1 MSLILQVCLSFTKIG
16 AFAFGGGYAV
26 LSFIQQEVVDGNA
39 WILPEDF
46 VNIVAIAEMTPGPIA
61 VNSST
66 FVGYN
71 LFGPLMGVLCTL
83 CVILVPF
90 LLSLLVSV
98 YFNKFKDNVYLKSA
112 LNGIRPA
119 VIGLIAAS
127 CFSIGKISIVSP
139 VSWLFFGLALL
150 LVWKFKV
157 NPILAL
163 VISGVLGAVVYSFIV
178 PAFPVLG

>member
-1 MSLILQVCLSFTKIG
+1 
-16 AFAFGGGYAV
+16 
-26 LSFIQQEVVDGNA
+26 
-39 WILPEDF
+39 
-46 VNIVAIAEMTPGPIA
+46 
-61 VNSST
+61 
-66 FVGYN
+66 
-71 LFGPLMGVLCTL
+71 MGVLCTL

-139 VSWLFFGLALL
+139 VSWLFFGLTLL

-163 VISGVLGAVVYSFIV
+163 VVSGVLGAVVYSCIV
-178 PAFPVLG
+178 PALPMLG

>member
-1 MSLILQVCLSFTKIG
+1 MELWLKACISFIKIG
-16 AFAFGGGYAV
+16 AFSFGGGYAV
-26 LSFIQQEVVDGNA
+26 LSFIQQEVVDGNS

-46 VNIVAIAEMTPGPIA
+46 VNIVAIAEMTPGPVA

-71 LFGPLMGVLCTL
+71 LFGPLGGVICTL

-90 LLSLLVSV
+90 LLSLLVSA
-98 YFNKFKDNVYLKSA
+98 YFEKFKENIAVKNA

-127 CFSIGKISIVSP
+127 CLSIGKISFSGIYSV
-139 VSWLFFGLALL
+139 LFFAIAFF
-150 LVWKFKV
+150 LVYKIKL
-157 NPILAL
+157 NPILTL
-163 VISGVLGAVVYSFIV
+163 IVSGGLGALLYEVILPFAS
-178 PAFPVLG
+178 AA

>member
-1 MSLILQVCLSFTKIG
+1 MELILKVCLSFIKIG

-26 LSFIQQEVVDGNA
+26 LSFIQQEVVDGNG

-71 LFGPLMGVLCTL
+71 LFGPLMGILCTL

-90 LLSLLVSV
+90 LLALIVSV
-98 YFNKFKDNVYLKSA
+98 YFTKFKDNLYLKSA

-127 CFSIGKISIVSP
+127 CFSIGKIPLVSP
-139 VSWLFFGLALL
+139 ISWASFRLALL
-150 LVWKFKV
+150 PARPPPPTPLTPLV
-157 NPILAL
+157 PHA
-163 VISGVLGAVVYSFIV
+163 GLGIRCGYI
-178 PAFPVLG
+178 

>member
-90 LLSLLVSV
+90 LLSLLV
-98 YFNKFKDNVYLKSA
+98 
-112 LNGIRPA
+112 
-119 VIGLIAAS
+119 
-127 CFSIGKISIVSP
+127 
-139 VSWLFFGLALL
+139 
-150 LVWKFKV
+150 
-157 NPILAL
+157 
-163 VISGVLGAVVYSFIV
+163 
-178 PAFPVLG
+178 

>member
-1 MSLILQVCLSFTKIG
+1 MELWLKVCLAFVKIG
-16 AFAFGGGYAV
+16 AFSFGGGYAV
-26 LSFIQQEVVDGNA
+26 LSFIQQEVVDGNQ

-66 FVGYN
+66 FVGFN
-71 LFGPLMGVLCTL
+71 LFGPIGGVVCTL

-90 LLSLLVSV
+90 LLALLVSV
-98 YFNKFKDNVYLKSA
+98 YFTKFKNNLTVKNA

-127 CFSIGKISIVSP
+127 CFSIGKISFVNAYSLI
-139 VSWLFFGLALL
+139 FFVVAFF
-150 LVWKFKV
+150 LVYKIKL
-157 NPILAL
+157 NPIITLMVCGGLGIVLYQIAL
-163 VISGVLGAVVYSFIV
+163 PLIGVA
-178 PAFPVLG
+178 

>member
-1 MSLILQVCLSFTKIG
+1 MGLWFKACFAFIKIG

-26 LSFIQQEVVDGNA
+26 LSFIQQEVVDGNQ

-71 LFGPLMGVLCTL
+71 LFGPIGGIICTL

-90 LLSLLVSV
+90 LLALLVSV
-98 YFNKFKDNVYLKSA
+98 YFTKFKNNLTVKSA

-127 CFSIGKISIVSP
+127 CFSIGKISFVSGYS
-139 VSWLFFGLALL
+139 VIFFVIAFF
-150 LVWKFKV
+150 LVYKV
-157 NPILAL
+157 KLNPIITL
-163 VISGVLGAVVYSFIV
+163 VISGGLGVILYDIALPLIG
-178 PAFPVLG
+178 AA